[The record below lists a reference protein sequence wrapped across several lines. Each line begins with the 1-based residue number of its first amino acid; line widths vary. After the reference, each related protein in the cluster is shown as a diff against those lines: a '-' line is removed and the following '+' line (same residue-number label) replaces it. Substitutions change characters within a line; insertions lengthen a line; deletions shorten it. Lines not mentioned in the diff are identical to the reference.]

1 MIGVII
7 TVIRSPWTSKGCPL
21 GASGALFSCF
31 CILMYTAESFFF
43 WYDEVLG
50 YSDLNG
56 FHSPPLPE
64 PFSSPS
70 DGGTI
75 PVDAVVGLLNMN
87 MNMNCDAILGPFCDA
102 VLAKDCGSHSNQK
115 IHPKHPPRQWYSPS
129 HGLQLNPESTYTH
142 PTTVYSM

>member
-1 MIGVII
+1 M
-7 TVIRSPWTSKGCPL
+7 L
-21 GASGALFSCF
+21 L
-31 CILMYTAESFFF
+31 CILMYIAESSFL

-64 PFSSPS
+64 PFGSSS

-87 MNMNCDAILGPFCDA
+87 MNCDAILGPFCDA
-102 VLAKDCGSHSNQK
+102 VLAKEDCGSQSDQK
-115 IHPKHPPRQWYSPS
+115 IHPKHEPRQRPSPS
-129 HGLQLNPESTYTH
+129 RGLQLNPEYTYTH